1 MAIRSARGKVRAST
15 TKILT
20 VLLGTMFDKEIL
32 SATIREHGVVSA
44 AKVYRSALW
53 RQKLLRLNPHAPC
66 PIASTTLVSRFERLH
81 FADGQVRNLLSP
93 GCYFQNFD
101 ADIVVGQGCY
111 IAPNVGIITAN
122 HDPSDPRFHEPGR
135 TITIGDGVWIG
146 MNAVL
151 LPGARLGAGTIVG
164 AGAVV
169 TKPDHGGGCLLVGV
183 PAHCSVHH
191 AEGSSPPGIASS
203 SSPIENPQA
212 S

>member
-1 MAIRSARGKVRAST
+1 MAIRSVRGKARAST
-15 TKILT
+15 TKMLT
-20 VLLGTMFDKEIL
+20 GLLGMVFDKEIL

-44 AKVYRSALW
+44 AKIYRSAFW
-53 RQKLLRLNPHAPC
+53 RQKLLRLNPQAPC
-66 PIASTTLVSRFERLH
+66 PIASTTLVSRFEHLH

-101 ADIVVGQGCY
+101 AHIVVGRGCY

-122 HDPSDPRFHEPGR
+122 HDPLNPRIHEPGR

-151 LPGARLGAGTIVG
+151 LPGTHLGAGTIVG

-183 PAHCSVHH
+183 PARCSVHDP
-191 AEGSSPPGIASS
+191 EGSSGPRIA
-203 SSPIENPQA
+203 EA
-212 S
+212 